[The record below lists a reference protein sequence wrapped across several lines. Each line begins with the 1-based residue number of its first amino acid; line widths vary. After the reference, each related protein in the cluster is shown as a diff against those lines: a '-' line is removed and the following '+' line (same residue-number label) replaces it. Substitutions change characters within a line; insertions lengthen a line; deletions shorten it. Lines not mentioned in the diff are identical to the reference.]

1 MMPQHEHALA
11 ERYMMTAHAV
21 LTRAYEEYLAEI
33 VAAEHSVTLE
43 RLPEDAGLIALAAW
57 HMVFTKVARNSAGA
71 MRRWKQ
77 GVPLDHEVQGKPD
90 ARGAWIRRVNEL
102 AALFRLGEMGSR

>member
-1 MMPQHEHALA
+1 MPPHEHLVA
-11 ERYMMTAHAV
+11 ERYMITAHAA

-33 VAAEHSVTLE
+33 VAAEHALTLE

-57 HMVFTKVARNSAGA
+57 HTVFAKVARSWAGA

-77 GVPLDHEVQGKPD
+77 GVPVDHEVQGKPD
-90 ARGAWIRRVNEL
+90 ARDAWIRRVNEL
-102 AALFRLGEMGSR
+102 AALHRLGEMGSR